1 MSLLDH
7 AAAETNTGKPDLDWA
22 NLPFGFHDTDYN
34 IRFSWR
40 DGAWDQGR
48 LSSSSTLNLH
58 MAATCLHY
66 GQECFEGLK
75 AFETPDGDVVV
86 FRPDENAARLQRSC
100 GKLYMPQ
107 VPTEMFIDAIERVV
121 DANRRFVPPHG
132 TGASLYI
139 RPLVIGTGAEVGVK
153 PAREYMFVIFVTPAG
168 PYFKTGFRPLD
179 IIVEE
184 NIDRAAPHGVGDV
197 KAGGNYAASLRAGIP
212 AKQKGY
218 ADVLYLDAKHK
229 KFIDESGPANFFA
242 ITSDDRYVTPKSPSI
257 LASITNSSLITLA
270 QEMGLNPQRRQIP
283 IEEIRDF
290 KEAGCC
296 GTATIITPIGSITWR
311 DEKIVYCPQGI
322 AGPVI
327 TQLYARL
334 TAIQNGQSPDTFD
347 WLHLVPRR

>member
-7 AAAETNTGKPDLDWA
+7 AAAETDMDKPDLDWA
-22 NLPFGFHDTDYN
+22 NLDFGWHQTDCNLRYT
-34 IRFSWR
+34 WC
-40 DGAWDQGR
+40 DGQWDQGQ
-48 LSSSSTLNLH
+48 LTSSTTLPLH

-75 AFETPDGDVVV
+75 AFETIDGEVIL
-86 FRPDENAARLQRSC
+86 FRPEQNASRLQRSC
-100 GKLYMPQ
+100 RKLYMPEISQ
-107 VPTEMFIDAIERVV
+107 QMFIDAVERVV

-139 RPLVIGTGAEVGVK
+139 RPLVIGTGPEVGVK
-153 PAREYMFVIFVTPAG
+153 PARQYMFVVFVTPVG
-168 PYFKTGFRPLD
+168 PYFKTGFKPLD

-184 NIDRAAPHGVGDV
+184 NIDRAAPQGVGDI

-229 KFIDESGPANFFA
+229 KYIDESGPANFFA
-242 ITSDDRYVTPKSPSI
+242 ITRGDQFITPDSPSI
-257 LASITNSSLITLA
+257 LASITNSSLMTLA
-270 QEMGLNPQRRQIP
+270 REMGLNPQRRRIP

-296 GTATIITPIGSITWR
+296 GTATVITPIGSVTWR

-322 AGPVI
+322 AGPVL

-334 TAIQNGQSPDTFD
+334 TAIQTGDAPDSHN
-347 WLHLVPRR
+347 WLHAVPRR